1 MKRRDLSN
9 ERGSGVLL
17 HPTSLPGP
25 FGCGDLGPS
34 AHRFVKQLGRA
45 RQRYWQMLP
54 VCPVGAG
61 NAPYSSPSSFAGS
74 PLLVS
79 PEALAKEGLL
89 NLRAWRG
96 RAALPKGRV
105 DYPSTMRARE
115 ALLREAYATFREK
128 AARGDR
134 ARFETF
140 QRRQSA
146 WLNDHTL
153 FMALKTTN
161 RGASWT
167 DWEKG
172 LRLREPRALVR
183 AREKHAGEIEYHA
196 FVQYQFDRQWRALME
211 AARPQNVCLV
221 GDLPFYVEHDSSDVW
236 AHRDIFELDQRGRPT
251 AVAGVAPDLFSAEG
265 QLWGNP
271 LFNWNALARSGYSWW
286 VERLE
291 RSLNLFDLLR
301 LDHFIA
307 FHRAWAVPARA
318 RTARRGAYRPGP
330 GAKLFTALRAKL
342 GGLPFI
348 AEDLGTMVPEVHV
361 LRDQFDLPGM
371 HVLQFSFAGDAEVGS
386 GPFACPRRAV
396 IYTGTHDN
404 NTTLGWFRDRGGR
417 GNTRTPAQIA
427 ATRAN
432 LLRYLGGGPRG
443 AEIHWDLIRLAF
455 MSAADIA
462 IVPLQDILGLGS
474 SARMNMPGTAQGNWE
489 WRYDEGDL
497 TNGALERLADLTEL
511 YGRTSEPHA

>member
-1 MKRRDLSN
+1 VKRRDLLN
-9 ERGSGVLL
+9 ERGSGVLVHL
-17 HPTSLPGP
+17 TSLPGP

-34 AHRFVKQLGRA
+34 AHRLVKQLGRA
-45 RQRYWQMLP
+45 RQRFWQMLP

-79 PEALAKEGLL
+79 PQMLARDGLL
-89 NLRAWRG
+89 NARALQRFG
-96 RAALPKGRV
+96 ALPARRV
-105 DYPSTMRARE
+105 NYRATARKRE
-115 ALLREAYATFREK
+115 VLLREAYATFRND
-128 AARGDR
+128 AARADR

-140 QRRQSA
+140 QRKQGA

-153 FMALKTTN
+153 FMALKVFN

-167 DWEKG
+167 DWEEG
-172 LRLREPRALVR
+172 LRLREPQALSR
-183 AREKHAGEIEYHA
+183 AREKHAGEIEYHT
-196 FVQYQFDRQWRALME
+196 FVQYQFDRQWRALTD
-211 AARPQNVCLV
+211 AARAEGVRLV

-236 AHRDIFELDQRGRPT
+236 AHRDIFELDRQGRPR
-251 AVAGVAPDLFSAEG
+251 AVAGVAPDLFSESG

-271 LFNWNALARSGYSWW
+271 LFNWNALARRGYSWW
-286 VERLE
+286 VKRLE
-291 RSLNLFDLLR
+291 RSLDLFDILR

-330 GAKLFTALRAKL
+330 GAKLFTTLRAKL

-371 HVLQFSFAGDAEVGS
+371 HVLQFSFADDAALS
-386 GPFACPRRAV
+386 KPFTCPRRAV

-404 NTTLGWFRDRGGR
+404 NTSLGWFRDRGGR
-417 GNTRTPAQIA
+417 GNTRTPAQMEA
-427 ATRAN
+427 ARAC
-432 LLRYLGGGPRG
+432 LLRYLGRGARG

-455 MSAADIA
+455 MSAANIA
-462 IVPLQDILGLGS
+462 IVPLQDVLGLGS
-474 SARMNMPGTAQGNWE
+474 SARMNMPGTARGNWE

-497 TNGALERLADLTEL
+497 TDRALERLAGLTDI